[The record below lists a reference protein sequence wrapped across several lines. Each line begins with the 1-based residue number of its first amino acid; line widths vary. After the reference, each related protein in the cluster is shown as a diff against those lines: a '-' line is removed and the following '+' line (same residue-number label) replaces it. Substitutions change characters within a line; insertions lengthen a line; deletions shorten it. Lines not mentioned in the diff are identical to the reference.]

1 MKFKTFFN
9 IYFRHRINKANLIL
23 KLYLYVNVLIR
34 YVINLI
40 YFEKKINFDKSIN
53 NYKNLYGKDINYLF
67 EYFNSDKGLNF
78 IDQYPEPFK
87 RRKNKNKIQAH
98 GYSPIYQKFFEP
110 FKNKSINI
118 LELGSFYGNAS
129 AAMFFYFKN
138 ASIYGADINPD
149 MFKYK
154 SKRIKT
160 LYVNSSSRDSIDYN
174 IIKKNISFKII
185 IEDAS
190 HMLKD
195 QIISLFMLF
204 KTLQSGGLFIIEE
217 IDFPEKREDMRIN
230 QNKPDLKTIL
240 QKVNNNE
247 NFTSIYI
254 TDEEKKYFLNNCGSI
269 KFFQGNTNE
278 FVIIKKK

>member
-1 MKFKTFFN
+1 MNLKTFYK
-9 IYFRHRINKANLIL
+9 IYYQHRFLKASFFL
-23 KLYLYVNVLIR
+23 KMYLYLTFFVKYFINYFYLPKKKNLDNLSVNNQ
-34 YVINLI
+34 NL
-40 YFEKKINFDKSIN
+40 FEKDF
-53 NYKNLYGKDINYLF
+53 NYLC
-67 EYFNSDKGLNF
+67 EYFNSDKGEKFVN
-78 IDQYPEPFK
+78 QYEQPSK
-87 RRKNKNKIQAH
+87 KNNKIINAH
-98 GYSPIYQKFFEP
+98 GYANIYESYFKDIKQK
-110 FKNKSINI
+110 KLNI
-118 LELGSFYGNAS
+118 IELGAFYGNAT
-129 AAMFFYFKN
+129 AALYFYFKN
-138 ASIYGADINPD
+138 SFIFSADINPD
-149 MFKYK
+149 MFLYK
-154 SKRIKT
+154 SKRVKNFFANT
-160 LYVNSSSRDSIDYN
+160 SSRNSIQENLLDKK
-174 IIKKNISFKII
+174 IKFDLI

-254 TDEEKKYFLNNCGSI
+254 TDEEKKYFLNNYDSI

-278 FVIIKKK
+278 FAIIKKK

>member
-1 MKFKTFFN
+1 MNLKTFYK
-9 IYFRHRINKANLIL
+9 IYYQHRFLKASFFLKMYLCLTFFVKYLINYFYLPKKKNLD
-23 KLYLYVNVLIR
+23 KLSVNNQ
-34 YVINLI
+34 NL
-40 YFEKKINFDKSIN
+40 FEKDF
-53 NYKNLYGKDINYLF
+53 NYLC
-67 EYFNSDKGLNF
+67 EYFNSDKGEKFTN
-78 IDQYPEPFK
+78 QYVQPSK
-87 RRKNKNKIQAH
+87 KNNKIIKAH
-98 GYSPIYQKFFEP
+98 GYAKIYENH
-110 FKNKSINI
+110 FKEIKKKKLNI
-118 LELGSFYGNAS
+118 IELGAFYGNAT
-129 AAMFFYFKN
+129 AALYFYFKN
-138 ASIYGADINPD
+138 SFLFSADINPD
-149 MFKYK
+149 MFLYK
-154 SKRIKT
+154 SKRVKNFFANT
-160 LYVNSSSRDSIDYN
+160 SSRNSIQENLLDKD
-174 IIKKNISFKII
+174 IKFDLI

-254 TDEEKKYFLNNCGSI
+254 TDEEKKYFLNNYDSI

-278 FVIIKKK
+278 FAIIKKK

>member
-1 MKFKTFFN
+1 MNLKTFYK
-9 IYFRHRINKANLIL
+9 IYYQHRFLKASFFIKIYLCLTLFIKYLINYFYLPKKKNLD
-23 KLYLYVNVLIR
+23 KLT
-34 YVINLI
+34 INNQNL
-40 YFEKKINFDKSIN
+40 FEKDF
-53 NYKNLYGKDINYLF
+53 NYLC
-67 EYFNSDKGLNF
+67 EYFNSDKGEKFTN
-78 IDQYPEPFK
+78 QYVQPSK
-87 RRKNKNKIQAH
+87 KNNKIINAH
-98 GYSPIYQKFFEP
+98 GYAKIYESYFKEIKQK
-110 FKNKSINI
+110 KINI
-118 LELGSFYGNAS
+118 IELGAFYGNAT
-129 AAMFFYFKN
+129 AALYFYFKN
-138 ASIYGADINPD
+138 SFLFSADINPD
-149 MFKYK
+149 MFLYK
-154 SKRIKT
+154 SKRVKNFFANT
-160 LYVNSSSRDSIDYN
+160 SSRNSIQENLLDKK
-174 IIKKNISFKII
+174 IKFDLI

-254 TDEEKKYFLNNCGSI
+254 TDEEKKYFLNNYDSI

-278 FVIIKKK
+278 FAIIKKK

>member
-1 MKFKTFFN
+1 MNLKTFYK
-9 IYFRHRINKANLIL
+9 IYYQHRFLKASFFLKMYLCLTFFVKYLINYFYLPKKKNLD
-23 KLYLYVNVLIR
+23 KLSVNNQ
-34 YVINLI
+34 NL
-40 YFEKKINFDKSIN
+40 FEKDF
-53 NYKNLYGKDINYLF
+53 NYLC
-67 EYFNSDKGLNF
+67 EYFNSDKGEKFTN
-78 IDQYPEPFK
+78 QYAQPSK
-87 RRKNKNKIQAH
+87 KNNKIINAH
-98 GYSPIYQKFFEP
+98 GYAKIYESYFKEIKQK
-110 FKNKSINI
+110 KLNI
-118 LELGSFYGNAS
+118 IELGAFYGNAT
-129 AAMFFYFKN
+129 AALYFYFKN
-138 ASIYGADINPD
+138 SFIFSADINPD
-149 MFKYK
+149 MFLYK
-154 SKRIKT
+154 SKRVKNFFANT
-160 LYVNSSSRDSIDYN
+160 SSRNSIQENLLDKD
-174 IIKKNISFKII
+174 IKFDLI

-254 TDEEKKYFLNNCGSI
+254 TDEEKKYFLNNYDSI

-278 FVIIKKK
+278 FAIIKKK